1 MMRWVMTAALL
12 LGLAGCAQGPVAAR
26 DCSALPAAGTA
37 PGTAARF
44 DACQRANVDRRER
57 NGAVLAITDLVIGAA
72 TGDQSI
78 MWGWFYP

>member
-1 MMRWVMTAALL
+1 MRVRIVAMALL
-12 LGLAGCAQGPVAAR
+12 LGLAGCAQGLAVR
-26 DCSALPAAGTA
+26 DCSALPADGTA

-57 NGAVLAITDLVIGAA
+57 NGAVLAITDMVIGAA

-78 MWGWFYP
+78 MWGWVHP